1 MAKPE
6 IVAGR
11 LISMPAAGLAA
22 ALMLAYTPS
31 PLQLLMPLS
40 GAGAASTPLAS
51 QRLPASRIAP
61 RHSAISCDMPNIDGT
76 GAFKNVQEYP
86 CTLQIKCIGTNEGPF
101 VSDIHTLCAEL
112 TGQAEKDVPVKWRD
126 NGKYRAVTLTLTFQN
141 ADQVYAVYAAM
152 DRDPRVKYKL

>member
-1 MAKPE
+1 M
-6 IVAGR
+6 VT
-11 LISMPAAGLAA
+11 MAGLAA
-22 ALMLAYTPS
+22 LLLLAYTPS
-31 PLQLLMPLS
+31 PLQLLRQPS
-40 GAGAASTPLAS
+40 GAGAASPLAS

-126 NGKYRAVTLTLTFQN
+126 NG
-141 ADQVYAVYAAM
+141 
-152 DRDPRVKYKL
+152 